1 MKLMAGVGRL
11 TASSID
17 EHGTDAPG
25 SSAGHSSSVTI
36 SPNEPALAGN
46 PLQPR
51 RRLATRLA
59 AVLSPAQRFDEAL
72 EAEYVRF
79 KYAGIHL
86 AHLWS
91 CAAVSTL
98 TLSFAVL
105 WRADIGLA
113 GTPRQYLSN
122 LAAAGTGTYWP
133 DTYWL
138 LTIHVLTIDAY

>member
-1 MKLMAGVGRL
+1 MKLMACVGRL

-36 SPNEPALAGN
+36 SPNEPALAVN

-59 AVLSPAQRFDEAL
+59 AVLSPARRFDEAL

-113 GTPRQYLSN
+113 GTP
-122 LAAAGTGTYWP
+122 
-133 DTYWL
+133 
-138 LTIHVLTIDAY
+138 VLV